1 MSERLTIESLRNVI
15 RKQAKEI
22 EKYRV
27 ALSKI
32 EEIIDET

>member
-1 MSERLTIESLRNVI
+1 MSKKLTIESLRNVI
-15 RKQAKEI
+15 KKQAKDI

-32 EEIIDET
+32 EEIIHET